1 MIQPNTIWY
10 MVWDVTKSI
19 MYMISLYTLAYAAAF
34 KYEGDDSAANFELI
48 VDLVQIVDIIH
59 VFFTATKVAN
69 LSQAVIKWRK
79 NELQEIESKAGI
91 KLNTV
96 SKFESE
102 WEFNQKY
109 LAVNYIRGNF
119 FIDLLAVVPFLLG
132 PGVSRIYLSMRF
144 FRLFRI

>member
-1 MIQPNTIWY
+1 VIQPNTIWY

-34 KYEGDDSAANFELI
+34 KYKGDDSAANFEFI

-96 SKFESE
+96 GKFESE
-102 WEFNQKY
+102 WEFN
-109 LAVNYIRGNF
+109 
-119 FIDLLAVVPFLLG
+119 
-132 PGVSRIYLSMRF
+132 
-144 FRLFRI
+144 